1 MKKIASQETLLF
13 TCNIHVHFF
22 NALAIIRHSRV
33 EKKIS
38 QLHDTSISEEENIA
52 GNAGRAVLRI
62 I

>member
-1 MKKIASQETLLF
+1 MKKIASQETALLF
-13 TCNIHVHFF
+13 ACNIHFF

-52 GNAGRAVLRI
+52 GNAGRALLQI